1 MPEIDEKSFLEE
13 EDLQT
18 WNSRPF
24 CHLVDLL
31 SKRIVTAGVSPRRI
45 VAREV
50 PDQPQPGRDTIYH
63 VRGILGMLLLKTK
76 GPWKRRKREKL
87 SAGRKNDREK
97 ERQNGERERDCSVN
111 GVGPVYIVGDRWWW
125 WGREGTHKA
134 EILRAGAGAPRGLRR
149 RNHNAERSWADY
161 LWDYHLRVL
170 LPLLLPCS
178 APFRNVFYRHPRI
191 LIT

>member
-1 MPEIDEKSFLEE
+1 MIDHEIANKSLQKKSSILNSSCKEKEKQREMPEIDEKSFLEE

-63 VRGILGMLLLKTK
+63 VRGILGMPLLKTK

-87 SAGRKNDREK
+87 SAGRKNDKERDRKRGKMEK
-97 ERQNGERERDCSVN
+97 ERE
-111 GVGPVYIVGDRWWW
+111 IARWTA
-125 WGREGTHKA
+125 WGQC
-134 EILRAGAGAPRGLRR
+134 I
-149 RNHNAERSWADY
+149 
-161 LWDYHLRVL
+161 
-170 LPLLLPCS
+170 
-178 APFRNVFYRHPRI
+178 
-191 LIT
+191 

>member
-24 CHLVDLL
+24 CHLVELL

-63 VRGILGMLLLKTK
+63 VRGILGMPLLKQK
-76 GPWKRRKREKL
+76 VH
-87 SAGRKNDREK
+87 GR
-97 ERQNGERERDCSVN
+97 GERERSYPQ
-111 GVGPVYIVGDRWWW
+111 GERMIERKRGKMEKEREIARWTA
-125 WGREGTHKA
+125 WGQC
-134 EILRAGAGAPRGLRR
+134 I
-149 RNHNAERSWADY
+149 
-161 LWDYHLRVL
+161 
-170 LPLLLPCS
+170 
-178 APFRNVFYRHPRI
+178 
-191 LIT
+191 

>member
-1 MPEIDEKSFLEE
+1 MIDHEIANKSLQKKSSILNSSCKEKEKQREMPEIDEKSFLEE

-24 CHLVDLL
+24 CHLL

-50 PDQPQPGRDTIYH
+50 PDQSQPGRDTIYH
-63 VRGILGMLLLKTK
+63 VRGILGMPLLKTK

-97 ERQNGERERDCSVN
+97 ERQNGERERE
-111 GVGPVYIVGDRWWW
+111 IARWTA
-125 WGREGTHKA
+125 WGQC
-134 EILRAGAGAPRGLRR
+134 I
-149 RNHNAERSWADY
+149 
-161 LWDYHLRVL
+161 
-170 LPLLLPCS
+170 
-178 APFRNVFYRHPRI
+178 
-191 LIT
+191 